1 MVRWVLQLDAAMMVG
16 LHRWSSPTVT
26 RAMSALTHLG
36 DATNWTL
43 LGLVLL
49 TTGGRAWGAGIRLGV
64 AAVLATLAT
73 QALKRLFRR
82 PRPSAGLSGF
92 RALVENPDLY
102 SFPSGHTSAATAVA
116 VAMAGY
122 GSLTMLLVALA
133 CGVGVSRVYLGAHY
147 PADVVAGAVVGLAAG
162 IATQLLMTSGL
173 S

>member
-1 MVRWVLQLDAAMMVG
+1 M
-16 LHRWSSPTVT
+16 
-26 RAMSALTHLG
+26 
-36 DATNWTL
+36 
-43 LGLVLL
+43 
-49 TTGGRAWGAGIRLGV
+49 
-64 AAVLATLAT
+64 
-73 QALKRLFRR
+73 
-82 PRPSAGLSGF
+82 SGF

-147 PADVVAGAVVGLAAG
+147 PADVVAGAVGGLAAG